1 MGLAGLV
8 AICPYTKMTGH
19 HTRALVLD
27 QWFCQALLM
36 RIMISFA
43 ALLLSVTLL
52 QLHSGAMGPLDALA
66 GLSAGFT
73 PTQVGLLGSAHF
85 VGFFIGCWWAPRL
98 LGAVGHTRGFAA
110 FAALGAIG
118 AMAHPIIIGPYIWAL
133 LRVMTGLAVAGCY
146 TIVEAW
152 LQAKVTNS
160 NRGKVLGAYR
170 VVDMGASFVAQ
181 LLIGVLDPTSYVA
194 YNIMAILCC
203 SALLPLMLTRSV
215 PPTLPEAP
223 RLRPWKTVLLSPL
236 AAAGVIVAGVTSPA
250 FRMVGPVYGREVGL
264 TADQIAWFLAAAVAG
279 GAISQIPAGWLA
291 DRYDRRHVL
300 IGISLAA
307 VAVCLTTSA
316 FGQYSQN
323 VVFIASFMFGL
334 TTFPIYSISSAHASD
349 FAKVEDMV
357 EVAASLMFLYGIGAI
372 ASPLVASVL
381 IQQFGAGSL
390 FVMMAVAHIFLSLFG
405 LYRMSARPTL
415 TRGAYSYVP
424 RTSFVL
430 GRLFKRR
437 NGDQ

>member
-1 MGLAGLV
+1 
-8 AICPYTKMTGH
+8 
-19 HTRALVLD
+19 
-27 QWFCQALLM
+27 M
-36 RIMISFA
+36 RIMITFA

-66 GLSAGFT
+66 GLAFGFSS
-73 PTQVGLLGSAHF
+73 TQVGMLGSAHF

-118 AMAHPIIIGPYIWAL
+118 AIAHPIFIGPYAWAL
-133 LRVMTGLAVAGCY
+133 LRIMTGLAVAGCF

-152 LQAKVTNS
+152 LHAKVTNA
-160 NRGKVLGAYR
+160 NRGRVLGAYR

-181 LLIGVLDPTSYVA
+181 LLIGVLDPVSYVS

-203 SALLPLMLTRSV
+203 AAIMPLMLTRSV
-215 PPTLPEAP
+215 PPNLPEAP
-223 RLRPWKTVLLSPL
+223 RLRPIKTMLLSPL
-236 AAAGVIVAGVTSPA
+236 AAAGVMVAGVTSPA
-250 FRMVGPVYGREVGL
+250 FRMVGPVYGQEVGL
-264 TADQIAWFLAAAVAG
+264 RADQIGLFLATAVAG

-300 IGISLAA
+300 TGISLAA
-307 VAVCLTTSA
+307 VAVCLLTA
-316 FGQYSQN
+316 FFGQYSHS
-323 VVFIASFMFGL
+323 VVFVAAFLFGI
-334 TTFPIYSISSAHASD
+334 TTFPIFSISSAHAND
-349 FAKVEDMV
+349 FAAVDDMV

-372 ASPLVASVL
+372 ASPLLASIL
-381 IQQFGAGSL
+381 IDNYGAGSL

-405 LYRMSARPTL
+405 LYRMRARPTR
-415 TRGAYSYVP
+415 TRSAYSYVP